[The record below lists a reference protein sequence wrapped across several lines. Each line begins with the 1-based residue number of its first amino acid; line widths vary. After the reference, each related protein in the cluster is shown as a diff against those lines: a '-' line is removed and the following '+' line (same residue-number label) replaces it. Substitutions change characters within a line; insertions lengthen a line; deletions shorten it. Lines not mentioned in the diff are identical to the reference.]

1 MSEVLLMSM
10 IGGRLP
16 ACCRLM
22 RISSSSLT
30 AASIPGGAIARPEF
44 WTWEEVE
51 VWGCEEAGRGGVE
64 EEEEE
69 GRQCTEEDEVGPVGG
84 DTG

>member
-1 MSEVLLMSM
+1 MSEVLLRSM
-10 IGGRLP
+10 MGGRLP

-22 RISSSSLT
+22 HISSSPLT
-30 AASIPGGAIARPEF
+30 AASIPGGAIVRPEF

-84 DTG
+84 DGG